1 MQPAVIRSPQAPKV
15 ERPPAPGWRR
25 SAVAPLWDLSTLSAA
40 QVARR
45 LLVLLLAVLVLVVT
59 AIATKNAIT
68 WVGQPFAGFL
78 VNERLVLG
86 NVGQY
91 HWTGI
96 TAGLKWPD
104 RVVAA
109 NGWPVRS
116 MADLHAVVRETGWAQ
131 PIRYTIERE
140 GSLREVT
147 VRTMRFGWADLSMTF
162 GLTCLSGLGYLLIGI
177 VAFLLKP
184 DTRATSALFVAC
196 CFLSLFAII
205 SFDIQ
210 STHWGFIRLYLLAN
224 AFFPAAFLHLSL
236 VFPEPRRVVLTR
248 PWVQLVPYVVSG
260 LLTVPMDLLYPD
272 PSFLS
277 AYKIVRLYAI
287 VGAGAMLTATFAAYL
302 GDASVLAR
310 QRAKVVLLGA
320 ALAFPVPA
328 LAYYLSLFGAQLTP
342 VTIQNNFLAV
352 PILVFPAAVAYAIVK
367 HNLFD
372 VDVYIKRA
380 VGYGIMTALVATVYV
395 FAQFLV
401 RTVALRPAL
410 GDLADDVYPLVFA
423 LLVVCLFN
431 PVNRHV
437 QAAVERAFF
446 RTKSD
451 YKQTVASIAGAL
463 TSMLDLHQI
472 VDQVVHALRREMF
485 IDAAGVVLLEPNASE
500 SIVFLISERSGRDE
514 GLRRLAVASNDPFL
528 DLLRGTRELI
538 TRYDLEE
545 DPRYASARE
554 LYLSGLQH
562 LEASVAI
569 PFFHQGE
576 VTGAVVLGQ
585 KKSGHFYSR
594 DDIDL
599 VQTMANQAAVAI
611 QNARAHEEVVRYADE
626 LAASLRRI
634 QILES
639 IRTNLAKFVPKTV
652 QQIIEESPEAPSLD
666 KRQADVSV
674 LFADI
679 TGYTRLSAK
688 MELDEVNRLVE
699 RYFGAFLD
707 EIMRNGGDVNE
718 TAGDGLMVIFQDP
731 EPRRH
736 AEAAVLTAQG
746 IQRRTAEINA
756 ERDDAFEPIAMHVGV
771 NSGIASVGATKIEGL
786 AGTRWTYTASGPTTN
801 IAARLA
807 ALSEEGSVVISQET
821 WHRLGNELKFE
832 ELGPQSLKNVPQ
844 PIRAY
849 RLPNPV

>member
-1 MQPAVIRSPQAPKV
+1 MQPAVIQSSPAPTTV
-15 ERPPAPGWRR
+15 ETPPAPWPRR
-25 SAVAPLWDLSTLSAA
+25 SAAAPIWDLSNLSVA

-45 LLVLLLAVLVLVVT
+45 VLVLLLVVLVLVIT

-68 WVGQPFAGFL
+68 WVGKPFAGFL

-86 NVGQY
+86 NIGQY
-91 HWTGI
+91 HWTG
-96 TAGLKWPD
+96 TKAGLKWPD

-116 MADLHAVVRETGWAQ
+116 MPDLEAVVREARLAE
-131 PIRYTIERE
+131 PITYTIEQE
-140 GSLREVT
+140 GSLRQVT
-147 VRTMRFGWADLSMTF
+147 VRTMRFDWADLFMTF
-162 GLTCLSGLGYLLIGI
+162 GLTCLSGLGYMLIGI
-177 VAFLLKP
+177 VVFLLKP
-184 DTRATSALFVAC
+184 DTKVTSAFVVAC
-196 CFLSLFAII
+196 FFLSLFAII

-210 STHWGFIRLYLLAN
+210 STHWGFIRLYLLVN
-224 AFFPAAFLHLSL
+224 AFFPAAFFHLSL
-236 VFPEPRRVVLTR
+236 VFPQPRRVVLTR
-248 PWVQLVPYVVSG
+248 PWIQLAPYVVSG
-260 LLTVPMDLLYPD
+260 LLTVPMELLYPD

-277 AYKIVRLYAI
+277 VYKIVRLYAI
-287 VGAGAMLTATFAAYL
+287 VGAGAMLAATFAAYL
-302 GDASVLAR
+302 GDSSILAR
-310 QRAKVVLLGA
+310 QRARVVLLGA
-320 ALAFPVPA
+320 SLAFPVPA
-328 LAYYLSLFGAQLTP
+328 LAYYLSLFGGQLTP

-380 VGYGIMTALVATVYV
+380 VGYGIMTVLVASAYLLM
-395 FAQFLV
+395 QLLV

-410 GDLADDVYPLVFA
+410 GDLADDVYPLIFA
-423 LLVVCLFN
+423 LLIVCLFN

-437 QAAVERAFF
+437 QGAVERAFF
-446 RTKSD
+446 RKKSD

-472 VDQVVHALRREMF
+472 VEQVVHALRREMF
-485 IDAAGVVLLEPNASE
+485 IDAAGVLLLEPNTSE
-500 SIVFLISERSGRDE
+500 PTVFLISERSADG
-514 GLRRLAVASNDPFL
+514 GLRRLDVASNEPLF
-528 DLLRGTRELI
+528 DLLRGTRALI

-554 LYLSGLQH
+554 LYLSGLQQ

-569 PFFHQGE
+569 PLLHRGE
-576 VTGAVVLGQ
+576 VTGAVVLGH

-594 DDIDL
+594 EDIDL

-626 LAASLRRI
+626 LATSLRRI

-639 IRTNLAKFVPKTV
+639 IRSNLAKFVPQTV
-652 QQIIEESPEAPSLD
+652 RQLIDESPEAPSLD

-679 TGYTRLSAK
+679 TGYTRLSAR
-688 MELDEVNRLVE
+688 MGLDEVNRLVE
-699 RYFGAFLD
+699 RYFSAFLD

-736 AEAAVLTAQG
+736 AEASVLTAQA
-746 IQRRTAEINA
+746 IQRRTAELNA
-756 ERDDAFEPIAMHVGV
+756 ERDEALEPITMHVGV

-801 IAARLA
+801 VAARLA
-807 ALSEEGSVVISQET
+807 ALSEGGMVVISEET
-821 WHRLGNELKFE
+821 RRRLGNELQFE
-832 ELGPQSLKNVPQ
+832 DLGPQLLKNVVQ

-849 RLPNPV
+849 RLAHLG